1 MHTCSLLVQFPI
13 LSVNYLHV
21 MSFPD
26 RRPMCR
32 LASDCDGQIPSP
44 RYFAVA
50 HDKHRISWWLHL
62 SEGGVVECELRSD
75 SCANGDA
82 MHSHLLHSLAR
93 ITAL

>member
-13 LSVNYLHV
+13 LSVNCLHV

-44 RYFAVA
+44 LYFAVA
-50 HDKHRISWWLHL
+50 HDKDRISWWLHL
-62 SEGGVVECELRSD
+62 GEGGVVECELHVRM
-75 SCANGDA
+75 A
-82 MHSHLLHSLAR
+82 MR
-93 ITAL
+93 CTALCCTALLG